1 MSLDLIKVAPQ
12 IEGMAR
18 KLSLG
23 SEERRRHTAAA
34 ISILHREK
42 DNFDALRRKT
52 LGSRTPFLPVAG
64 PVGTLDAAIA
74 PKPLPPDFTVIA
86 TDGSH
91 IDVDRHRQAR
101 CFLLNISAVSL
112 TYGAH
117 PAATLD
123 SFPRLYFGDDETAL
137 NPPAGVSGRA
147 QVLEGALLGIKR
159 SADECDMLAML
170 AEGLPEKSTALALM
184 DGALILWG
192 LGSKDYPEFV
202 IETFLQQGQLKHL
215 SRMKRLNETRKLAVA
230 SYISFPRS
238 NDVMNTVRIAACP
251 HEFADC
257 GRYCDTIAP
266 GKRECDTV
274 SGVSDRELF
283 YNLLKAGERS
293 ALYESTA
300 TLVKEHYGEHGV
312 CFFYLRVDGEI
323 ARIEMPKWV
332 TENEELLELTH
343 TLVLDQTER
352 GQGYPAALSEA
363 HEQAVITGADR
374 ENFWQLTESF
384 LEEENLPTTGSAK
397 NFSKKT
403 RWI

>member
-1 MSLDLIKVAPQ
+1 MSLDLTKVAPQ

-23 SEERRRHTAAA
+23 SEERRRHCAAA
-34 ISILHREK
+34 VSILHREK
-42 DNFDALRRKT
+42 DNFDALRRKI
-52 LGSRTPFLPVAG
+52 LGSRTPFLPIAG
-64 PVGTLDAAIA
+64 PVGMLDACIA
-74 PKPLPPDFTVIA
+74 PKPLPSDFTVIA

-112 TYGAH
+112 TYGSN
-117 PAATLD
+117 PAATID
-123 SFPRLYFGDDETAL
+123 SYPRLYYGDDETAL
-137 NPPAGVSGRA
+137 KPPAGASHRA

-159 SADECDMLAML
+159 SVDECDMLAML
-170 AEGLPEKSTALALM
+170 AEGLPERSTALALM
-184 DGALILWG
+184 DGTLILWG

-202 IETFLQQGQLKHL
+202 IETFLKQGQLKHL

-266 GKRECDTV
+266 GKRECDAV

-293 ALYESTA
+293 ALYESTS
-300 TLVKEHYGEHGV
+300 TLVKERYGEHTV
-312 CFFYLRVDGEI
+312 YFFYLNMGDEI

-332 TENEELLELTH
+332 ADNEELLELTH
-343 TLVLDQTER
+343 TLVLDQTKR

-374 ENFWQLTESF
+374 ENFWQLTESY
-384 LEEENLPTTGSAK
+384 LEEEKLPTTGSAK

-403 RWI
+403 RWV